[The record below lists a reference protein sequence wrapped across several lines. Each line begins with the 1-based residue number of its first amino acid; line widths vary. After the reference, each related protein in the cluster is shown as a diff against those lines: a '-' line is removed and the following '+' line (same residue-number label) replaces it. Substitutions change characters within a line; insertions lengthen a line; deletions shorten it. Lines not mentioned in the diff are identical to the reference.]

1 MKTVRIVWR
10 LALSRPGYFALTL
23 LTWSIFFSLPLVSG
37 LLLRAFFD
45 ALSGNAPAG
54 WTVWTAVALMVAT
67 ELVRMTSFYSG
78 FWVWFNLE
86 GAIQTVLRKNML
98 AHILEGPGARSLPDS
113 PGEAISRFRDDV
125 DEIVDYIDTYVDLT
139 GTLIFAVVAL
149 GVMIQ
154 TDAAITLTAFVPL
167 LCIIVFVNSL
177 TGRIKRVRRR
187 AREATGRVT
196 GFLGEIFGAVQ
207 AVKVSSAEARVTAH
221 FRTINARRRKAA
233 LMDSLFTQL
242 LDSFNMNTANLAT
255 GVVLILA
262 AQAMRNGSFTVGD
275 FALFVSYLEALMGLP
290 RQIGRLLARH
300 KQVSVSIDRM
310 TALLQGAPSE
320 SLAASG
326 PIYLDGPLPVVPY
339 APKTGADRLGT
350 LDVRGLTH
358 RYPGTERGVADIDL
372 RLEQGHVTVIT
383 GRIGSGKTTLLRA
396 LLGLLPAQ
404 AGQVRWNGQA
414 VADPATFF
422 VPPRCAYTPQVPRL
436 FSEPLGDNILLGLP
450 SDRVDLPGALDQAVL
465 APDVAEMADGL
476 DTVVG
481 PRGVRLSGGQVQR
494 AAAARMFV
502 RDPEL
507 LVFDD
512 LSSALDVETER
523 LLWDR
528 LFARGGATCLVVS
541 HRRAA
546 LRRADHI
553 IVLKDGRIE
562 AQGRLDDLLVTSP
575 EMQRLWHGEA
585 EADTPAELD
594 DLREAVPA

>member
-154 TDAAITLTAFVPL
+154 TDAAIALTAFVPL

-275 FALFVSYLEALMGLP
+275 FALFVSYLEALMALP

-320 SLAASG
+320 NLAASG
-326 PIYLDGPLPVVPY
+326 PIYLDGALPAVPHT
-339 APKTGADRLGT
+339 PKTGADRLRT
-350 LDVRGLTH
+350 LDVRGLTY
-358 RYPGTERGVADIDL
+358 RYPGSERGVADIDL

-414 VADPATFF
+414 VPDAATFF

-436 FSEPLGDNILLGLP
+436 FSEPLRDNILLGLP
-450 SDRVDLPGALDQAVL
+450 AARVDLPGALDQAVL
-465 APDVAEMADGL
+465 EPDVAEMENGL

-494 AAAARMFV
+494 AAAARMFA

-562 AQGRLDDLLVTSP
+562 AEGRLDDLLAISA